1 MQTPPRIGLGWEKYF
16 WEINSEEKLGVR
28 RGVGGKDGK
37 LKLRESLRGLWGN
50 RGVNHGGK
58 EEEWKET
65 HIQELLKKKGLRKK
79 GEEERTQGLSA

>member
-1 MQTPPRIGLGWEKYF
+1 MGNWSWESPLGDCE
-16 WEINSEEKLGVR
+16 
-28 RGVGGKDGK
+28 
-37 LKLRESLRGLWGN
+37 GN